1 MVANKVTD
9 GVERVA
15 LITGGGTGI
24 GRAIAL
30 RLARDRFRLLLVGRR
45 QELLEETATLAGQTA
60 SRAALPIDLG
70 DSNAHGSIVDACKD
84 RYGRLDVIVNNAG
97 MYALGGLETTSFRTW
112 RAMMAV
118 NLDAPFLLAKAALPL
133 LKGSPAPCIVN
144 IASTV
149 AYQTV
154 RNTLA
159 YSVSKAGLVHM
170 SKLLALELASHKIRV
185 NCICPGVVET
195 PIFDNVMTGEQKS
208 ERLEHMAEVHPLG
221 RVGQPEDVAGMVAY
235 LVSDDASWVTGGVFA
250 CDGGISLT

>member
-1 MVANKVTD
+1 VNESE
-9 GVERVA
+9 GRVA

-30 RLARDRFRLLLVGRR
+30 RLAHDEFDLLLVGRR
-45 QELLEETATLAGQTA
+45 RAPLEETAESAGQSFEKA
-60 SRAALPIDLG
+60 IFPIDLTESDAPG
-70 DSNAHGSIVDACKD
+70 LIVDACAS
-84 RYGRLDVIVNNAG
+84 RYGRLDVLVNNAG
-97 MYALGGLETTSFRTW
+97 LYALGGPEDTSPDAW

-118 NLDAPFLLAKAALPL
+118 NLDTPFLLVKAALPL
-133 LKGSPAPCIVN
+133 LKKSSLPSVVN

-159 YSVSKAGLVHM
+159 YSVSKSGLVHL
-170 SKLLALELASHKIRV
+170 SRLLALELAPHKIRV
-185 NCICPGVVET
+185 NCICPGVVES
-195 PIFDNVMTGEQKS
+195 PIFDTVMSEQQKK
-208 ERLEHMAEVHPLG
+208 ERLEQMTKAHPLG

-235 LVSDDASWVTGGVFA
+235 LVSDDASWVTGGAFA